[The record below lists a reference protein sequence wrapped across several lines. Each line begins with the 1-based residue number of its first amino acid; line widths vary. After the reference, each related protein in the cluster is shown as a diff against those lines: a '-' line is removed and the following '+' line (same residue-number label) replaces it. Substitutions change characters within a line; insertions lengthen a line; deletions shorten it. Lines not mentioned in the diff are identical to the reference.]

1 VTGVE
6 EALATTFRSDGG
18 RLMAHL
24 IGALGDFD
32 LAEEAAQEAYAA
44 ALTTWRRDGV
54 PDNPRAWLTT
64 TARNRAIDRIRRERK
79 GAEKLREAALLQAGP
94 DDVDAF
100 ESGIADERLRLLY
113 TCCHPALSLE
123 AQVTLALRTL
133 CGLSTAEI
141 ARTFLVAEATMAKR
155 LVRTRQKIKL
165 AGIPYR
171 VPPAHL
177 LPERTAAVLS
187 TIYLLFHQGY
197 ADGRAELRQRARELA
212 ALTAGLMPDHPE
224 AGGLHALLL
233 LLDARAA
240 ARAPGGVLVPLH
252 EQDHGLWDR
261 DMISAGEEQLRRA
274 VRREQIGPYQLQA
287 MIAACHVQA
296 TIDWARIAGLYD
308 RLLILVP
315 SDTVRLNRAIALCMR
330 DGPDLRLLEGVDGH
344 PLLAATRADFL
355 RRLGDNEAAAGE
367 YRAAIPLAP
376 TAADRAY
383 LQKRLIELTTATERK

>member
-1 VTGVE
+1 MTGVD
-6 EALATTFRSDGG
+6 EALAATFRTDGG

-44 ALTTWRRDGV
+44 ALITWRRDGV

-79 GAEKLREAALLQAGP
+79 GAEKLREVALLQPGP

-133 CGLSTAEI
+133 CGLSTADI

-177 LPERTAAVLS
+177 LPERTDAVLS

-212 ALTAGLMPDHPE
+212 ALTAELMPDHPE
-224 AGGLHALLL
+224 ASGLHALLL
-233 LLDARAA
+233 LLDAR
-240 ARAPGGVLVPLH
+240 
-252 EQDHGLWDR
+252 
-261 DMISAGEEQLRRA
+261 
-274 VRREQIGPYQLQA
+274 
-287 MIAACHVQA
+287 
-296 TIDWARIAGLYD
+296 
-308 RLLILVP
+308 
-315 SDTVRLNRAIALCMR
+315 
-330 DGPDLRLLEGVDGH
+330 
-344 PLLAATRADFL
+344 
-355 RRLGDNEAAAGE
+355 
-367 YRAAIPLAP
+367 
-376 TAADRAY
+376 
-383 LQKRLIELTTATERK
+383 

>member
-1 VTGVE
+1 MTGVE
-6 EALATTFRSDGG
+6 EALAATFRTDGG

-64 TARNRAIDRIRRERK
+64 TARNRAVDRIRRERK
-79 GAEKLREAALLQAGP
+79 GAEKLRELALIQAEP
-94 DDVDAF
+94 DRADAF

-177 LPERTAAVLS
+177 LPERTDAVLS

-197 ADGRAELRQRARELA
+197 ADGRAELRLRARELA
-212 ALTAGLMPDHPE
+212 ALTAELMPDHPE

-240 ARAPGGVLVPLH
+240 ARAPGGVLVPLD
-252 EQDHGLWDR
+252 EQDKTLWDFT
-261 DMISAGEEQLRRA
+261 MIAAGEQALRQVA
-274 VRREQIGPYQLQA
+274 RRGQVGPYQLQA
-287 MIAACHVQA
+287 MIAACHVQER
-296 TIDWARIAGLYD
+296 IDWARVANLYD
-308 RLLILVP
+308 RLLVLVP
-315 SDTVRLNRAIALCMR
+315 SDTVRLNRAIALSMR
-330 DGPDLRLLEGVDGH
+330 DGPDLALLDGIADH
-344 PLLAATRADFL
+344 PLLPATRADFL
-355 RRLGDNEAAAGE
+355 RRLGDHEAARAE
-367 YRAAIPLAP
+367 YEKAIERAP

-383 LQKRLIELTTATERK
+383 LHRRSAALKGR